1 MDVCRGHSRTRPKFS
16 LLGAVLILTGSTL
29 VAGCGGGSAPPAAP
43 MHPVKGKVVPP
54 KTGSIAGAKIVFVPN
69 GDGDGAREASGEIQ
83 ADGSF
88 ELKSPGYGDGIAEGK
103 YKIKFESPIGSS
115 SKGAKPSIPLNL
127 LDEDGSG
134 LTQVIKPDTTEVGPY
149 DITKAAAA
157 QTKAKRKDND

>member
-1 MDVCRGHSRTRPKFS
+1 MEVCQGHSASRRALSFLVVFS
-16 LLGAVLILTGSTL
+16 VLVGSTF
-29 VAGCGGGSAPPAAP
+29 VAGCGGGSGPSAAP
-43 MHPVKGKVVPP
+43 MHQVKGKVLPP
-54 KTGSIAGAKIVFVPN
+54 KTGSIAGAKIVFVPEGN
-69 GDGDGAREASGEIQ
+69 SGGRDASGEIQ

-103 YKIKFESPIGSS
+103 YKIRFESPVGAS
-115 SKGAKPSIPLNL
+115 SKGAKPTIPLNL

-157 QTKAKRKDND
+157 QPKAKRKDND